1 MRQIVLDTETTGLE
15 VNLGH
20 RVIEIGAVE
29 IANRRLTGRHFH
41 KYLNPE
47 RDIEFGALEVHG
59 LTFEFL
65 QDKPRFCEIAYEL
78 LEFVS
83 GAELIIHNAPF
94 DVCFLDSELALAG
107 LQPVGAYCPMIT
119 DTLRM
124 ARDLHPGK
132 RNSLDALCERYQVD
146 NSART
151 LHGALLDAQLL
162 AEVYLAMT
170 RGQEMLIM
178 DIGLP
183 EQGIADADFGDE
195 VVELAVIAATHEE
208 LAAHLRQLDD
218 IDKNAK
224 GGCVWKRLEGY
235 SEVAVDLVGGTGI
248 EPVTPRV

>member
-15 VNLGH
+15 VTLGH

-29 IANRRLTGRHFH
+29 IINRRLSGRHFH

-47 RDIEFGALEVHG
+47 RDIETGALEVHG
-59 LTFEFL
+59 ITFEFL
-65 QDKPRFCEIAYEL
+65 QDKPRFREIALEL
-78 LEFVS
+78 LDFVN
-83 GAELIIHNAPF
+83 GAELIIHNALF
-94 DVCFLDSELALAG
+94 DVSFLDNELALAG
-107 LQPVGAYCPMIT
+107 LEAIAAHCPTIT

-151 LHGALLDAQLL
+151 LHGALLDAELL

-170 RGQEMLIM
+170 RGQEALIM

-183 EQGIADADFGDE
+183 EQRITDADLGEGAF
-195 VVELAVIAATHEE
+195 ELMVISATPDE
-208 LAAHLRQLDD
+208 LAAHLRQLED
-218 IDKNAK
+218 IDKAAK
-224 GGCVWKRLEGY
+224 GGCVWKRLEVF
-235 SEVAVDLVGGTGI
+235 S
-248 EPVTPRV
+248 